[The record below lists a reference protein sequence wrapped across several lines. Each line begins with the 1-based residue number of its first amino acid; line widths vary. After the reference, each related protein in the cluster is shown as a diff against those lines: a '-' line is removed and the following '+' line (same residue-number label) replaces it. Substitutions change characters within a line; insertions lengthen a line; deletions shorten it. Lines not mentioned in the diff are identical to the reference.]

1 MAKTKYKIKW
11 YEQIVLG
18 VISLFLSLAISFKW
32 FSKMMGERSYSDLGS
47 SKTSGLVYLVAKIEA
62 NNWRFLLVV
71 LFLFVAW
78 TYFVQGYNQYKRK

>member
-11 YEQIVLG
+11 HEHIILG

-47 SKTSGLVYLVAKIEA
+47 SKTSGFLYLVAKIETS
-62 NNWRFLLVV
+62 NWRFVLV
-71 LFLFVAW
+71 LFFLIVAW
-78 TYFVQGYNQYKRK
+78 SYFVQGYNQYKQK